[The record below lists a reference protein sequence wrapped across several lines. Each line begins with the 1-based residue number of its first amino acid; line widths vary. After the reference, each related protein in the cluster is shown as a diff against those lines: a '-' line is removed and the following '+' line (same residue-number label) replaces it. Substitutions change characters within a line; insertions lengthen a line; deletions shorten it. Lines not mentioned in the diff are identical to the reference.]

1 MPISSIEM
9 LAKRQRISLSLEQS
23 LSNNGRRGPI
33 QQEERCEIIC
43 QLNDFI
49 DTAPSYLLSNDCA
62 FSISANDNES
72 PNLILWSNIQ
82 LSESSPILK
91 SLQNF
96 ESSLDDSLIKSFY
109 YAPSGEVICN
119 LSTTYGVINRFAIT
133 SSDVIPHR
141 NVSLTLR
148 GDGEIVTS
156 MLALGSE
163 YTIIGTSFGRVI
175 VTHFINSTNI
185 NTVPSIY
192 TLQREKRTFY
202 GILKATLTNLIP
214 VSASVYDATVIQNIF
229 LLTSSPPS
237 SADPS
242 KGATIILTVGN
253 TIAFWYGWQRSGGSD
268 EASQAYDARG
278 EILADLAT
286 LHPALCH
293 YFDIIGSVIIDP
305 YTNTTSGEAKVRNL
319 NDSVYTLR
327 AESGDSLLLAVLS
340 TVRDGTA
347 LSVGS
352 EDDIHTYLWVHIL
365 EFQSFEEGAGRATM
379 RVRNRFC
386 VSHSLPKDSA
396 YPPRL
401 LVSSDAHL
409 YVIWSDDMGGDK
421 CNAASEAGE
430 GDCTIKIVKLHTT
443 DLSRIMNLTQV
454 ERYAGDGT
462 ASPVDLVVEAYE
474 VYDTC
479 IRDQT
484 VIDTAVVSRDG
495 VGLLQFLSQGKS

>member
-1 MPISSIEM
+1 M
-9 LAKRQRISLSLEQS
+9 LAKRQRTSLSLEQS
-23 LSNNGRRGPI
+23 LSNNGRREPI
-33 QQEERCEIIC
+33 QKQEERCEIIC

-49 DTAPSYLLSNDCA
+49 DTAPSYLLSSDSA
-62 FSISANDNES
+62 FSLSANDNES
-72 PNLILWSNIQ
+72 PKLILWSNIQ
-82 LSESSPILK
+82 LSESSPLLK

-96 ESSLDDSLIKSFY
+96 ESSLDDAFIKSFY
-109 YAPSGEVICN
+109 YLPSGEVICN

-133 SSDVIPHR
+133 SSSDVIPRR

-156 MLALGSE
+156 MLALGSQ

-175 VTHFINSTNI
+175 VTHFINSTNT
-185 NTVPSIY
+185 NTTPSIHA
-192 TLQREKRTFY
+192 LQREKRTFY

-214 VSASVYDATVIQNIF
+214 VSPSVYDASVIQNIF
-229 LLTSSPPS
+229 LLTPSPFSSS
-237 SADPS
+237 DLS
-242 KGATIILTVGN
+242 KGTSIILTVGN
-253 TIAFWYGWQRSGGSD
+253 TISFWYGWQRSGGSD

-305 YTNTTSGEAKVRNL
+305 YTNTTDGEAKAHSL
-319 NDSVYTLR
+319 NDCVYTLR

-347 LSVGS
+347 LTVGS

-386 VSHSLPKDSA
+386 ASHSLPKDSA

-401 LVSSDAHL
+401 LVSTDAHL

-421 CNAASEAGE
+421 CNTASEAGE
-430 GDCTIKIVKLHTT
+430 GDSTIKIVKLHTT

-454 ERYAGDGT
+454 ERHAGNG
-462 ASPVDLVVEAYE
+462 SPVDLVVEAYE

-479 IRDQT
+479 ISDQT
-484 VIDTAVVSRDG
+484 VIDAAVVSRDG
-495 VGLLQFLSQGKS
+495 VGLLQFLSQGKL

>member
-9 LAKRQRISLSLEQS
+9 LAKRQRTSLSLEQP
-23 LSNNGRRGPI
+23 LSNNSRREPI
-33 QQEERCEIIC
+33 QKQEERCEITC
-43 QLNDFI
+43 QLNDFN
-49 DTAPSYLLSNDCA
+49 DTAPSYLLSTDSA
-62 FSISANDNES
+62 FSISVNDSEA
-72 PNLILWSNIQ
+72 PKLIVWSNIQ
-82 LSESSPILK
+82 LSESSPLFI

-96 ESSLDDSLIKSFY
+96 ESSFDDSFIKSFY
-109 YAPSGEVICN
+109 YLPSNEVICN
-119 LSTTYGVINRFAIT
+119 LSTSYGVINRFAIT
-133 SSDVIPHR
+133 PSDVIPHR

-148 GDGEIVTS
+148 GDGEIVSS

-175 VTHFINSTNI
+175 IAHFINSTNI
-185 NTVPSIY
+185 NTAPSIY

-214 VSASVYDATVIQNIF
+214 VSPSVYDATVIQNIF
-229 LLTSSPPS
+229 LLTPSASSPFS
-237 SADPS
+237 DLS
-242 KGATIILTVGN
+242 KGASIILTVGN
-253 TIAFWYGWQRSGGSD
+253 TITFWYGWQRSGGTD

-293 YFDIIGSVIIDP
+293 YFDIIDSVIIDP
-305 YTNTTSGEAKVRNL
+305 YINTTSGEAKVRNL
-319 NDSVYTLR
+319 NDSVFTLR

-352 EDDIHTYLWVHIL
+352 EEAIHTYLWVHIL

-386 VSHSLPKDSA
+386 VSHSLPKNSA

-401 LVSSDAHL
+401 LISSDAHL
-409 YVIWSDDMGGDK
+409 YVTWSDDMGGDK

-430 GDCTIKIVKLHTT
+430 GDCTIKIIKLHTT
-443 DLSRIMNLTQV
+443 DLSRIMNLTRL
-454 ERYAGDGT
+454 ERHAGNG
-462 ASPVDLVVEAYE
+462 SPVDLVVEAYE

-479 IRDQT
+479 ISDQT

-495 VGLLQFLSQGKS
+495 VGLLQFLSQGKL